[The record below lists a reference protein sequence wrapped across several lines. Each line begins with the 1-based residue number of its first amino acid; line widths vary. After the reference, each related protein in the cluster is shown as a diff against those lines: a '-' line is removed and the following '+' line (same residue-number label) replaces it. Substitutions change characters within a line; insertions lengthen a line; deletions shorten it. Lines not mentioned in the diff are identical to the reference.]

1 MSDEPEVALRRHLGL
16 PLVTFYGLGTII
28 GAGIYVLL
36 SEVARTSG
44 TLMPWAFMLA
54 GVIASLTGACYAEL
68 SSRFP
73 YAAGA
78 VLYVDQAFGKA
89 TLSRVTGVLV
99 LLTGIV
105 SAATISRG
113 FVGYLDIYWQ
123 LNPALAIVGLCL
135 VMGAITSVGI
145 RESAWAITIITLLE
159 VIGLFLVLGF
169 TSWGQEPVAQVEQLQ
184 FSGIEPLILG
194 AFLAFYAFIGFEDM
208 VNLAEEVKNPRVNLP
223 RAILLSIVISS
234 LLYFAVSV
242 IAVLYVDLAQL
253 GASSSPL
260 ALMVSNHP
268 GAVKTIGLIGLVA
281 ITNGALTQ
289 IIMASRML
297 YGMARRGLLPGVF
310 AQVNRRTRTPL
321 LNTWLVTLAIM
332 GFALWLPLVTLANTT
347 SAIMLVIFAL
357 VNLSLLKVKKAETSA
372 DGMPSFQVWR
382 WIPLAG
388 LVINVCLLA
397 YQTTT
402 VMR

>member
-1 MSDEPEVALRRHLGL
+1 MSEEAEVSLHRHLGL

-28 GAGIYVLL
+28 GAGIYVLV
-36 SEVARTSG
+36 SEVAKTSG
-44 TLMPWAFMLA
+44 TFMPWAFMMA

-73 YAAGA
+73 HAAGA
-78 VLYVDQAFGKA
+78 VLYIDQAFGKP
-89 TLSRVTGVLV
+89 TLSRTTGVLV

-123 LNPALAIVGLCL
+123 VNPSLAIIGLCI
-135 VMGAITSVGI
+135 VMGTITSIGI

-169 TSWGQEPVAQVEQLQ
+169 TSWGQQPVVQIEQLHI
-184 FSGIEPLILG
+184 SGIEPVILG

-234 LLYFAVSV
+234 LLYIAVSV
-242 IAVLYVDLAQL
+242 TAVIYVDLAQL

-268 GAVKTIGLIGLVA
+268 GAVKTIGLIGIFA

-289 IIMASRML
+289 IIMASRVL

-321 LNTWLVTLAIM
+321 LNTWLVTLMIM
-332 GFALWLPLVTLANTT
+332 GFALWLPLVTLASIT

-357 VNLSLLKVKKAETSA
+357 VNLSLLKVKKAGTFEDEA
-372 DGMPSFQVWR
+372 PSFQVWR
-382 WIPLAG
+382 WVPLAG
-388 LVINVCLLA
+388 LVINLCLLA
-397 YQTTT
+397 YQATT